1 MDGVELHK
9 RPPNESL
16 SPQMQARHSSG
27 RFSRYLIA
35 TPIFRRP
42 PRTCTTN
49 YVSVWHVCFLN
60 WRVQR
65 RYVELNRR
73 SPGTHA
79 CPPQRAA
86 HFPSLVTR
94 NESATGACGN
104 AMGAVLRGLRPCWL
118 VSRARWPNVAVSHD
132 RP

>member
-1 MDGVELHK
+1 MMDGVELHK

-27 RFSRYLIA
+27 RFSGTSSPLPSSGGHHARVLLIMCQCGTYA
-35 TPIFRRP
+35 FI
-42 PRTCTTN
+42 
-49 YVSVWHVCFLN
+49 LAGAA
-60 WRVQR
+60 RVRGAQTK
-65 RYVELNRR
+65 VA
-73 SPGTHA
+73 GHT
-79 CPPQRAA
+79 CPPPRAA
-86 HFPSLVTR
+86 HLPSLVTR
-94 NESATGACGN
+94 YESATGACGN